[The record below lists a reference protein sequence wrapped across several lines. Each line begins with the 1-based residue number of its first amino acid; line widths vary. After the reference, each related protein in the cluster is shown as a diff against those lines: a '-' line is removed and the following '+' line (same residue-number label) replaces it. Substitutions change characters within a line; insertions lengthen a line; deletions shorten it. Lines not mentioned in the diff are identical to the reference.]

1 MSTEEFLQTIANAIH
16 GYFTKGQEA
25 MDGDE
30 VDFIVDTLRNK
41 LNELNANN

>member
-1 MSTEEFLQTIANAIH
+1 MSTEEFLQTTADAIH

-30 VDFIVDTLRNK
+30 VDFIVGILRNK
-41 LNELNANN
+41 LNELNGNN